1 MIITFLNS
9 ENRYT
14 HTIESRR
21 ILDKKKIG
29 ENMDYDLVG
38 IKVLIVEDMPA
49 NAEVNLI
56 QDAVQS
62 SEHSITNNNV
72 DETA

>member
-1 MIITFLNS
+1 VIITFLNS

-14 HTIESRR
+14 HAIESRR
-21 ILDKKKIG
+21 ILDKKKNG

-38 IKVLIVEDMPA
+38 MKVLIVEDMPD

-62 SEHSITNNNV
+62 SEHSITVNNV
-72 DETA
+72 DVTA

>member
-1 MIITFLNS
+1 M
-9 ENRYT
+9 
-14 HTIESRR
+14 
-21 ILDKKKIG
+21 
-29 ENMDYDLVG
+29 G